1 MAQSDPATAPPKKPI
16 IQEMKDRPGIEVD
29 YDSDPEKIKIVFT
42 VEKEGSARE
51 IDLDVAEDQLKLE
64 SPK

>member
-1 MAQSDPATAPPKKPI
+1 M
-16 IQEMKDRPGIEVD
+16 EMKERPGISAD
-29 YDSDPEKIKIVFT
+29 YDSDPDLITLVFT

-51 IDLDVAEDQLKLE
+51 IDLDVAENQLKLE

>member
-1 MAQSDPATAPPKKPI
+1 MTADYESDPDMITL
-16 IQEMKDRPGIEVD
+16 
-29 YDSDPEKIKIVFT
+29 VFT

-51 IDLDVAEDQLKLE
+51 IDLDVAENQLKLE